1 MTPATAAPKRS
12 TAQDRALK
20 LFIVLERAA
29 VAVERRVKEQ
39 ADLHGL
45 TWTEFEILE
54 AVYNKGPLLLG
65 DIQRK
70 ILLTSGGV
78 TYTVDRLAEKG
89 LLQRKECDTDR
100 RAKWAILTPKG
111 RELIA
116 DIFSPMAEHI
126 QELMSVL
133 NAREQEEATEL
144 LRRVGLNAAGE
155 AAGD

>member
-1 MTPATAAPKRS
+1 MTPTIAAPKRS
-12 TAQDRALK
+12 TGQDRALK

-29 VAVERRVKEQ
+29 IAVERRVKEQ

-65 DIQRK
+65 DIQKK

-89 LLQRKECDTDR
+89 LLQRKECETDR
-100 RAKWAILTPKG
+100 RAKWATLTPKG
-111 RELIA
+111 TTLIA
-116 DIFSPMAEHI
+116 SIFAPMADHI
-126 QELMSVL
+126 EELMSVL
-133 NAREQEEATEL
+133 NAEEQEEATEL

-155 AAGD
+155 SVE

>member
-1 MTPATAAPKRS
+1 MTPAAAPPRRS

-29 VAVERRVKEQ
+29 VAMERRVKEQ

-65 DIQRK
+65 DLQKK

-89 LLQRKECDTDR
+89 LLQRKECETDR
-100 RAKWAILTPKG
+100 RAKWATLTSKG
-111 RELIA
+111 TALIA
-116 DIFSPMAEHI
+116 SIFAPMADHI
-126 QELMSVL
+126 EELMSVL
-133 NAREQEEATEL
+133 NAKEQETATEL
-144 LRRVGLNAAGE
+144 LRRVGLAAAGE
-155 AAGD
+155 SA

>member
-1 MTPATAAPKRS
+1 MTPAVAAPKRS
-12 TAQDRALK
+12 VAQDRALK

-29 VAVERRVKEQ
+29 IAIERQVKAQ
-39 ADLHGL
+39 ADLNGL

-65 DIQRK
+65 DLQKK

-89 LLQRKECDTDR
+89 LVMRKECETDR
-100 RAKWAILTPKG
+100 RARYAALTPKG
-111 RELIA
+111 TALIA
-116 DIFSPMAEHI
+116 SIFAPMAEHI
-126 QELMSVL
+126 EELMSVL

-144 LRRVGLNAAGE
+144 LRRVGLAAAGE
-155 AAGD
+155 STD

>member
-1 MTPATAAPKRS
+1 MTPPVAAPKRS

-29 VAVERRVKEQ
+29 IAIERRVKEQ

-89 LLQRKECDTDR
+89 LLRRQECETDR
-100 RAKWAILTPKG
+100 RAKWAMLTPKG
-111 RELIA
+111 TALIA
-116 DIFSPMAEHI
+116 GIFAPMAEHI
-126 QELMSVL
+126 EELMSTL
-133 NAREQEEATEL
+133 TAKEQEEITAA
-144 LRRVGLNAAGE
+144 LRKLGLAAAREG
-155 AAGD
+155 

>member
-1 MTPATAAPKRS
+1 MTPAATAPKRS
-12 TAQDRALK
+12 TAQERALK

-29 VAVERRVKEQ
+29 VAIERRVKEQ

-89 LLQRKECDTDR
+89 LIRREECETDR
-100 RAKWAILTPKG
+100 RAKWAMLTPKG
-111 RELIA
+111 SALIA
-116 DIFSPMAEHI
+116 SIFAPMADHI
-126 QELMSVL
+126 EELMSVL
-133 NAREQEEATEL
+133 SAREQDDTTAT
-144 LRRVGLNAAGE
+144 LRKLGLAAAGE
-155 AAGD
+155 PFEE

>member
-1 MTPATAAPKRS
+1 MTPAVAAPKRS
-12 TAQDRALK
+12 AAQARALK

-29 VAVERRVKEQ
+29 LAIERRVKEQ

-54 AVYNKGPLLLG
+54 AVFNKGPLLLG
-65 DIQRK
+65 DIQKK

-89 LLQRKECDTDR
+89 LLQRKECETDR
-100 RAKWAILTPKG
+100 RAKWAMLTPKG
-111 RELIA
+111 TTLIA
-116 DIFSPMAEHI
+116 SIFAPMAEQI
-126 QELMSVL
+126 EELMSVL

-144 LRRVGLNAAGE
+144 LRRVGLNAAGDGAE
-155 AAGD
+155 

>member
-1 MTPATAAPKRS
+1 MTPTVAVPKRS
-12 TAQDRALK
+12 VAQDRALK

-29 VAVERRVKEQ
+29 IAVERRVKAQ

-65 DIQRK
+65 DLQRK

-89 LLQRKECDTDR
+89 LVMRKECETDR
-100 RAKWAILTPKG
+100 RARYAALTPKG
-111 RELIA
+111 TTLIA
-116 DIFSPMAEHI
+116 SIFAPMAEHI
-126 QELMSVL
+126 EELMSVL
-133 NAREQEEATEL
+133 NAREQDDATEL
-144 LRRVGLNAAGE
+144 LRKVGLAAAGE
-155 AAGD
+155 SAE